1 MKKAFKK
8 WLLKEELAELK
19 EIKRSL
25 TTAPQVI
32 DLIDGALGDLDC
44 IEHSDLLNLP
54 NEEDVQDMI
63 DNSSFLTHDEV
74 SCIIED
80 SNFVTEEDFN
90 DLYRQESSEVLK
102 TDDLD
107 EFLEDYLTKTDAI
120 VFIENT
126 LETVLPDAIHESVKQ
141 AVTDLPGYFLYEQIK
156 RYIKEDEPEVKQI
169 LEFDDDMFFAKFKDS
184 MERLIKE
191 SKNEEDN
198 V

>member
-54 NEEDVQDMI
+54 NEDDVQDMI

-126 LETVLPDAIHESVKQ
+126 LETVLPDAIHDSVKQ